1 MQTVS
6 SALMEAVFTGLWL
19 DLKMKAIMTENN
31 LKPNKIA
38 VCFFVIFFFGTFA
51 LRLYSS
57 PRLECVVLISCP
69 LFALFITHDNKSTL
83 RGHFQKPRS
92 LCRENRNP
100 ACFFFLFFFI

>member
-38 VCFFVIFFFGTFA
+38 VCFFVIFFLAPLHCACILAPG
-51 LRLYSS
+51 LN
-57 PRLECVVLISCP
+57 VL
-69 LFALFITHDNKSTL
+69 F
-83 RGHFQKPRS
+83 
-92 LCRENRNP
+92 
-100 ACFFFLFFFI
+100 